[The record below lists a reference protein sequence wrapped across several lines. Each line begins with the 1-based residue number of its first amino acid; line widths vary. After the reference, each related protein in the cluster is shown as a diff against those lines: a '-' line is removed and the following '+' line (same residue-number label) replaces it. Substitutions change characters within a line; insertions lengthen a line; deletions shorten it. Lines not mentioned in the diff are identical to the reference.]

1 MQGQS
6 NVFYRYAPEK
16 IQYAIDRYQ
25 KETKRLYGV
34 LDTQLEKS
42 DYLAGDY
49 SIADIATFPWTRS
62 HDRQGHSFDEF
73 PNVKR
78 WFDAIDA
85 RPAVKRALKVL
96 ADKRKPGF
104 EKDAEARRNLFGEA
118 QYQRR

>member
-1 MQGQS
+1 FRQYTPEGLDLTYA
-6 NVFYRYAPEK
+6 VERYTNEAG
-16 IQYAIDRYQ
+16 
-25 KETKRLYGV
+25 RLYGV
-34 LDTQLEKS
+34 LDRRLGEAE
-42 DYLAGDY
+42 YLAGDY

-73 PNVKR
+73 LNVKR

-96 ADKRKPGF
+96 TDKRKPSF
-104 EKDAEARRNLFGEA
+104 EKDTEARRNLFGEA